1 MAYKMHSVCPCR
13 IDNVVLLCLRVFLV
27 KGVLKVLLELLEQ
40 KATMASLVTQAH
52 ADPGERQDLMVYVAS
67 VVNQAILALTVPLAL
82 LVSKENR

>member
-1 MAYKMHSVCPCR
+1 MAYKMHSVSPGR

-40 KATMASLVTQAH
+40 KATMALLVTQAH
-52 ADPGERQDLMVYVAS
+52 VDPGERQDLMVYVAN

-82 LVSKENR
+82 LASKENR